1 MKVRFGHVNIAANL
15 EAVRARM
22 ANALLKSGRP
32 AGSVQ
37 LVAVSKFQSVE
48 SIKQAYVAGQRLF
61 GENRAQELVEKV
73 PALPSDIRWHFIGEL
88 QRNKVKQVR
97 PLVSIIESLD
107 RDRLID
113 AWGGD
118 SAPPGLLQV
127 RLGGETSK
135 AGFDPDQVMGA
146 VARASSVD
154 IEIAGLMSI
163 PPPASDPEDARP
175 WFQKLAELSATLT
188 NQLPSATVI
197 SMGMSHDF
205 ETAIEEGATTI
216 RVGSAIF
223 GPR

>member
-1 MKVRFGHVNIAANL
+1 MNIAANL

-88 QRNKVKQVR
+88 QRNKVKHVR
-97 PLVSIIESLD
+97 PLVSMIESLD

-135 AGFDPDQVMGA
+135 AGFDPDQVIGA
-146 VARASSVD
+146 AARASSVD

>member
-97 PLVSIIESLD
+97 PLVSMIESLD

-127 RLGGETSK
+127 RLGRETSK
-135 AGFDPDQVMGA
+135 AGFDPDQVMRA
-146 VARASSVD
+146 AARASSVD